1 MNIISTE
8 QVKKAV
14 YQLCLRANTQ
24 LPKSV
29 YSKILKAYYEA
40 DENSEIKEI
49 LKCIIQNAKIAHDT
63 QKPLCQDTGQVIVF
77 VEVGQNVMLQGDLL
91 ENAINESVKESYIQN
106 YFRKSVVANAVF
118 DRSNTK
124 TNTPAIIYSK
134 FVEGDEVKI
143 SVLVKGG
150 GSENKCR
157 LEMLLP
163 TLNEDEIVRKCT
175 QMIVEAGKNACPPM
189 FVGIGIGGTADSAA
203 VASKKV
209 FVGENSDENE
219 LRLAKKIK
227 QAVNKI
233 APEPFKGAYLLDVK
247 VKSLPTHIAC
257 MPVAVTINCHSDRTS
272 TCILKN
278 NEIIFT
284 DEPVE
289 YIEISEEKAGKREI
303 FADDV
308 QAVKTLKQGEN
319 VLLTGDIYV
328 ARDMAHKKLTEM
340 LENGEELPFDLKDKM
355 IFYAGPCP
363 NKPDEVIGSVGP
375 TTAFRMD
382 KYAVL
387 FYDKGL
393 LATIAKG
400 DRSKEVF
407 DCIKRNGAKYFSVV
421 GGIAALLAEKVKKSE
436 IIAFEELG
444 AEAVYKLYVE
454 KLPVKVEI
462 A

>member
-14 YQLCLRANTQ
+14 YQLCLKANTQ

-49 LKCIIQNAKIAHDT
+49 LKCIIQNAKIAYDT
-63 QKPLCQDTGQVIVF
+63 KKPLCQDTGQVIVF

-91 ENAINESVKESYIQN
+91 ENAINEGVKESYIQN

-118 DRSNTK
+118 DRNNTK

-134 FVEGDEVKI
+134 FIAGDEIKI

-150 GSENKCR
+150 GSENKSC
-157 LEMLLP
+157 LKMLLP
-163 TLNEDEIVRKCT
+163 TLNEDEIVHKCAK
-175 QMIVEAGKNACPPM
+175 MIFEAGKNACPPM
-189 FVGIGIGGTADSAA
+189 FVGIGIGGCADSAA

-209 FVGENSDENE
+209 FIGEKYDENE
-219 LRLAKKIK
+219 FRLAKKIK
-227 QAVNKI
+227 KAVNEF

-257 MPVAVTINCHSDRTS
+257 MPVAITINCHSDRTS
-272 TCILKN
+272 NCVLKN
-278 NEIIFT
+278 NEIIFM

-289 YIEISEEKAGKREI
+289 YVEICEKKAEKKEI
-303 FADDV
+303 FVDDV
-308 QAVKTLKQGEN
+308 QGIKALKQGET
-319 VLLTGDIYV
+319 VLLTGEIYV

-340 LENGEELPFDLKDKM
+340 LENGEELPFEIKDKM

-375 TTAFRMD
+375 TTASRMD

-387 FYDKGL
+387 FYEKGL

-400 DRSKEVF
+400 DRSEEVYN
-407 DCIKRNGAKYFSVV
+407 CVKKCGAKYFGVV
-421 GGIAALLAEKVKKSE
+421 GGIAALLAQKVKKSE

-444 AEAVYKLYVE
+444 AEAIYKLYVE
-454 KLPVKVEI
+454 KFPVKVEI
-462 A
+462 G